1 MALMTNT
8 DFYTS
13 LLKNAA
19 DFGLVKTN
27 KKIELFNIPVG
38 YDIETSSF
46 YIEDIKYATM
56 YEWTF
61 GYGIVK
67 DGNLGTYVT
76 YGRTWEE
83 FERLLNFTAM
93 LLELNPKNKRLV
105 VYVHNLPY
113 EWQWMRKRFK
123 WDKVFLLDD
132 RKPVYAIT
140 STGIEFRCS
149 LKLSGKSLANTAK
162 DLTKYKVTKAVGD
175 LDYNLIRLS
184 KTPLTEKELGY
195 CERDVLV
202 MLSYIQEKIEADG
215 DISRIPLTKT
225 GYVRRYCKKACFREM
240 EENVDAYE
248 ELEAETM
255 GISRAERSLYGRLY
269 ARERTPRRDDSQ
281 EGSLLR
287 FYQLISSLYGG
298 VQIPNEFR

>member
-1 MALMTNT
+1 MSLISNT
-8 DFYTS
+8 EFYSS
-13 LLKNAA
+13 LIKNVA
-19 DFGLVKTN
+19 DLGLVKTN
-27 KKIELFNIPVG
+27 KKIELFNIPAG

-46 YIEDIKYATM
+46 YINDVKYATM

-61 GYGIVK
+61 GYGVMNN
-67 DGNLGTYVT
+67 DVLTTYVT

-93 LLELNPKNKRLV
+93 LLDLNPQNRRLV

-113 EWQWMRKRFK
+113 EWQWIRKRFK

-140 STGIEFRCS
+140 SNGIEFRCS

-184 KTPLTEKELGY
+184 QTPLTEKELGY

-225 GYVRRYCKKACFREM
+225 GYVRRYCKKACFRKM
-240 EENVDAYE
+240 EEDVDVYE
-248 ELEAETM
+248 ELEAETL
-255 GISRAERSLYGRLY
+255 GVSRAKRSLYGRLY
-269 ARERTPRRDDSQ
+269 ARKRTSRRDDSQ
-281 EGSLLR
+281 EGGLLR
-287 FYQLISSLYGG
+287 FYQLLSSLYGG
-298 VQIPNEFR
+298 F